1 MPPDPYAWSADPE
14 GIVVVSVALAA
25 YAAALRAYAAPR
37 WRIAS
42 FSAGLALVLATHVTP
57 IAALSNHYLL
67 SAHLFQNVALAEW
80 APALVVLGLPS
91 LLAARLAALPG
102 IRVLTHPLVAL
113 PLWLA
118 TYFAWHLPWAYDT
131 ALEHPHSLLHLEHA
145 CYFTTGCLF
154 WWPVAHDAPRRLAAG
169 ARAVYVF
176 AAFVLAAPLGLLL
189 SLLPDAIYGFYEE
202 APRRIFGLSPLA
214 DQQIAGVT
222 MAAEQAVVFFAVCAL
237 WFSRFLHEEET
248 VDAFR
253 PSAARRATTSGSR

>member
-1 MPPDPYAWSADPE
+1 MLPDPYAWSLDLD
-14 GIVVVSVALAA
+14 GILAAAGLAAA
-25 YAAALRAYAAPR
+25 YALGIRAYAAPR
-37 WRIAS
+37 WRIAL
-42 FSAGLALVLATHVTP
+42 FGAGVALVLATHVTP
-57 IAALSNHYLL
+57 IAALSNNYLL
-67 SAHLFQNVALAEW
+67 SAHLLQNVALAEW
-80 APALVVLGLPS
+80 APALCVLGLPPG
-91 LLAARLAALPG
+91 LAARLAALPG
-102 IRVLTHPLVAL
+102 ARLLTHPLVAL

-131 ALEHPHSLLHLEHA
+131 ALEHPRSLLHLEHA
-145 CYFTTGCLF
+145 SYFTTGCLF
-154 WWPVAHDAPRRLAAG
+154 WWPVVHDSPRQLAAG

-202 APRRIFGLSPLA
+202 APRRIFGLSPLG

-248 VDAFR
+248 ADLFR
-253 PSAARRATTSGSR
+253 SSAARRATTSSSR